1 MIGLFLLE
9 LLKVLGVFAVV
20 IVIGILIVLK
30 DEYRR
35 QTRGLNL
42 SEQFDKTMAELE
54 RDIRM
59 NIPYGTAKMSKSEYI
74 YFD

>member
-1 MIGLFLLE
+1 MEVLLIFL
-9 LLKVLGVFAVV
+9 VV
-20 IVIGILIVLK
+20 IVAEIGLVLK

-42 SEQFDKTMAELE
+42 NEQFDKTMAELH

-59 NIPYGTAKMSKSEYI
+59 NIPYGTAVNKHGYA
-74 YFD
+74 YFE

>member
-1 MIGLFLLE
+1 MEVLLIFLI
-9 LLKVLGVFAVV
+9 V
-20 IVIGILIVLK
+20 IVVGISLVLK

-42 SEQFDKTMAELE
+42 DEQFEKTMSELN

-59 NIPYGTAKMSKSEYI
+59 NMSYGTAVNKGGYT
-74 YFD
+74 YFE